1 MKTLNRDKIQRMFG
15 QKAGGVGGSSV
26 NTDGDG
32 VSKLWVD
39 QNYLSKEFFLRL
51 FNIHGEDEND
61 DPVDV
66 QPNDLDK
73 TITDIEAMFGFWTE
87 QYLSALG

>member
-15 QKAGGVGGSSV
+15 QQAGGAGGSSV
-26 NTDGDG
+26 NDGDG

-66 QPNDLDK
+66 QPNDLDT
-73 TITDIEAMFGFWTE
+73 TITDIEAMFGFWTK
-87 QYLSALG
+87 